1 MNQDLQDQ
9 IAALVQG
16 QMAQGVAQITQ
27 MQAQLASALSQ
38 QSSAAQA
45 AAPQAVSSTGM
56 APCGPE
62 EEEVWTSES
71 AWEDVLPQVRRLPQ
85 PGAGEALVARLQ
97 FAPPLDKVRQLQKDV
112 TGVAGIPETVPARKH
127 FRDRQLQQL
136 QLKQEQVLIMLCQA
150 VEASDVYEGPLIT
163 AAALARS
170 SWEDLQDLRRREFAG
185 RDAHKLDRREDASN
199 LRLLSPAEEKL
210 MSSQRGK
217 GKGKGKGKG
226 FRTFQT
232 QSSGYSSGF
241 SQQQPN
247 QYSQSSNWRDN
258 PSPKPWKGGKGKG
271 RSRSA
276 QPARSAM
283 QE

>member
-1 MNQDLQDQ
+1 MDQALQDQ
-9 IAALVQG
+9 ISALVQG
-16 QMAQGVAQITQ
+16 QLSQGVAQVAQ
-27 MQAQLASALSQ
+27 MQAQLAAALAN
-38 QSSAAQA
+38 QSTATPPAATA
-45 AAPQAVSSTGM
+45 NLAPY
-56 APCGPE
+56 GPE

-71 AWEDVLPQVRRLPQ
+71 AWEDILPQVRRLPQ
-85 PGAGEALVARLQ
+85 SGAGEALVARLQ
-97 FAPPLDKVRQLQKDV
+97 FPPPLDKVRQLQKDV
-112 TGVAGIPETVPARKH
+112 QGVLGIPETVPARKH
-127 FRDRQLQQL
+127 FKDRQLQQL
-136 QLKQEQVLIMLCQA
+136 QLKQEQVLTMLTMA
-150 VEASDVYEGPLIT
+150 VEASDIYEGPLIT

-185 RDAHKLDRREDASN
+185 RDAHKLDKREDASN

-210 MSSQRGK
+210 MTAQRGK

-226 FRTFQT
+226 FRNVQPQF
-232 QSSGYSSGF
+232 SGYTSGF
-241 SQQQPN
+241 SQQQPSY
-247 QYSQSSNWRDN
+247 YSQSSNWRDN